1 MARQRTRLARRTVGG
16 RTVPT
21 VTGFPWNR
29 KTFLQDKDKFKKQ
42 KDSPG
47 ILTDIRDKN
56 PFLAC
61 SHLKLVLDHVCLLP
75 ICKFDVQVPQ
85 KDNLSG

>member
-21 VTGFPWNR
+21 VTGFTWNR

-42 KDSPG
+42 KDFPG
-47 ILTDIRDKN
+47 ILIDIRDKN

-61 SHLKLVLDHVCLLP
+61 SHLKFLWDHVCLLS
-75 ICKFDVQVPQ
+75 IRLFDVQVSQ
-85 KDNLSG
+85 KDNLSA